1 MTITGWFSSSTI
13 AVLLVF
19 DNEICSNDEV
29 LLVVRKAAISSVVT
43 APDKL
48 RIITDVRTKCGFNCS
63 RLSTIKLMF
72 GLTLPS
78 SSQ

>member
-1 MTITGWFSSSTI
+1 MTITGWFSNSTI

-48 RIITDVRTKCGFNCS
+48 RIITDVRTKCVFNCS
-63 RLSTIKLMF
+63 KLSSVMF